1 VQILSILVIF
11 AVGIMTGLGLTWL
24 SSAGGTP
31 FAAIQIGA
39 WTTWPRSGTADI
51 DPYSRA
57 GFARSGELPI
67 ERADGIAFETAND
80 DSGNRL
86 DGRCETRIAGR
97 LPSARFW
104 TLTAYDARGRLIE
117 NAAGRY
123 GYNST
128 EIIWSTDGSFEVLL
142 APRARSGNWIPTGN
156 NERISLVL
164 RLYDAPVGLA
174 SRSGEPVELPRIT
187 QVKCP

>member
-1 VQILSILVIF
+1 VKILSILMAF
-11 AVGIMTGLGLTWL
+11 LVGTLTGLGLTWL

-31 FAAIQIGA
+31 FGSIQVGP

-57 GFARSGELPI
+57 SFARSGELPV
-67 ERADGIAFETAND
+67 ERADGIAFEAGS
-80 DSGNRL
+80 DSRGQRL

-104 TLTAYDARGRLIE
+104 TLTVYDARGRLIE

-123 GYNST
+123 GFNST
-128 EIIWSTDGSFEVLL
+128 EVVWDADGSFDIAL
-142 APRARSGNWIPTGN
+142 APRARSGNWLPTGN
-156 NERISLVL
+156 NERVSLVL

-174 SRSGEPVELPRIT
+174 SRSGEPLELPGIT